1 MTNQMKNTAERIE
14 ALKSAHDQ
22 TLIWGVRWDVSGLEV
37 GHIFDASRVWD
48 DGEIVEG
55 EYLSGTSAVQ
65 DTHINRSNL
74 ADYCTVYSPT
84 AYIVCGYH
92 AGYGEDI
99 GEVILSE
106 CEVMEL
112 A

>member
-1 MTNQMKNTAERIE
+1 MTNQMKTTAERIE

-37 GHIFDASRVWD
+37 GHIFDDSRVWD

-65 DTHINRSNL
+65 DNCLSHNL
-74 ADYCTVYSPT
+74 HSYEGIP
-84 AYIVCGYH
+84 YIVCGYH
-92 AGYGEDI
+92 AGYGEDP
-99 GEVILSE
+99 GEIILSE

>member
-1 MTNQMKNTAERIE
+1 MTAEIKTLSDRIK
-14 ALKSAHDQ
+14 ALKAEYDES
-22 TLIWGVRWDVSGLEV
+22 LVWGVRWDAPGFPV

-48 DGEIVEG
+48 DGEVVEG
-55 EYLSGTSAVQ
+55 EYLNGTCVISESGLHNVTEFNFY
-65 DTHINRSNL
+65 IG
-74 ADYCTVYSPT
+74 T

-92 AGYGEDI
+92 AGYGEDE

-106 CEVMEL
+106 CEVMEV